1 MNEFFKKLAEGDITP
16 NSFYVLICIYTDIKP
31 NACVS
36 YDLELHK
43 LLSAEWVREDLSLT
57 QKSIIFIEE
66 LSSYFRKTKK
76 KSSIDLMGDNFTTC
90 IKKYNEL
97 FPSKK
102 LGSGK
107 YARTNA
113 KTLEA
118 SFRWFFETYD
128 YEWKDIYDA
137 TKKYVQEY
145 EMKNYEYMR
154 TSQYFI
160 RKQSSDKSFE
170 SDLATYCD
178 MLNEGSSNEE
188 DIFREKIV

>member
-1 MNEFFKKLAEGDITP
+1 MNEFFKKLVEGNITP
-16 NSFYVLICIYTDIKP
+16 NSFYILMCIHADIKP
-31 NACVS
+31 NNSVS

-57 QKSIIFIEE
+57 QKSLIFIEE

-76 KSSIDLMGDNFTTC
+76 KSSIDLMGDNFSTC

-160 RKQSSDKSFE
+160 RKQSLDKSFE

-178 MLNEGSSNEE
+178 MLNESGSNEE